1 LTTFGPG
8 YQTISSFAIIYFP
21 LSVYYIR
28 TCTRWWWIFL
38 FYIMNSIGFML
49 AYMNTMNYGDDLR
62 GYKGI
67 AFGVGLIVSLIMLIP
82 YVFDRIAQS
91 KFSSDGWARI
101 LIFPCVWTGIWTI
114 FLFSWPLGDWG
125 NYAFTLLNYEEIMQL
140 ASFAGLGGINFILSW
155 SGPIGSDIIYYHVTK
170 NQNSSMPTT
179 STGSVVVD
187 EISIEN
193 NSTDTVLRHPPTRT
207 PKRSLTLPTFINS
220 LSIYIFVLF
229 LVITYGSIRL
239 NTSFIPFYQKS
250 IKETFPQELVNFG
263 CVIGNSDNQIDDYMS
278 YVNLTQNLA
287 ISGNKI
293 ILWSEGVAGIF
304 NEADLNSLYE
314 SIRNIS
320 ISYNVYIGFTYL
332 DATNHPNTTIYNKQ
346 VVINNKGDVV
356 IDYKKSNLV
365 PFVEASI
372 TKGKDKL
379 QTFQSEDFGIIGSAI
394 CFDFNFPKL
403 IGQAPSKKVNLMLDS
418 SDTWGKYRPVGPL
431 HARMNSIRSIEN
443 GFTIFRCNSDGVS
456 GIWNQYGQPL
466 HSIPTVNTNTTT
478 FQVPI
483 NVVKN
488 RVKTVYSVFGETF
501 GWICVGGIGIY
512 LIVIVVAIKGSDQ
525 WKARII
531 HWS

>member
-1 LTTFGPG
+1 MDRLRTPSLPLPINPSSFLLHTLLPIFLVLTTFGPG

-21 LSVYYIR
+21 LSVIYV
-28 TCTRWWWIFL
+28 
-38 FYIMNSIGFML
+38 
-49 AYMNTMNYGDDLR
+49 
-62 GYKGI
+62 GI
-67 AFGVGLIVSLIMLIP
+67 YEYNEF
-82 YVFDRIAQS
+82 RIAQS

-155 SGPIGSDIIYYHVTK
+155 SGPVGSDIIYYHVTK
-170 NQNSSMPTT
+170 NQNSSTATT
-179 STGSVVVD
+179 STGSIVVD
-187 EISIEN
+187 EVSIED

-263 CVIGNSDNQIDDYMS
+263 CVLGNSDNQIDDYMS

-293 ILWSEGVAGIF
+293 ILWSEAMTGII
-304 NEADLNSLYE
+304 NETDLNLLYE

-320 ISYNVYIGFTYL
+320 ISYNVYIGFTYV
-332 DATNHPNTTIYNKQ
+332 DVTNLNTTIYNKQ

-365 PFVEASI
+365 PFVEANFI
-372 TKGKDKL
+372 TKGNNKL

-394 CFDFNFPKL
+394 CFDFDFPKL

-418 SDTWGKYRPVGPL
+418 SNTWVSPVGPL

-466 HSIPTVNTNTTT
+466 HYIPTANTNTTT

-512 LIVIVVAIKGSDQ
+512 LIVIVVAIKEYPCCGDNHLS
-525 WKARII
+525 IGVEYYLFF
-531 HWS
+531 

>member
-1 LTTFGPG
+1 
-8 YQTISSFAIIYFP
+8 
-21 LSVYYIR
+21 
-28 TCTRWWWIFL
+28 
-38 FYIMNSIGFML
+38 MNSIGFML
-49 AYMNTMNYGDDLR
+49 AYMNTMNYGDDLK

-67 AFGVGLIVSLIMLIP
+67 AFGVGLIVSLIILIP

-170 NQNSSMPTT
+170 NQNSFTPTT
-179 STGSVVVD
+179 STVSIVVD
-187 EISIEN
+187 EISIED
-193 NSTDTVLRHPPTRT
+193 NSVDNILRHPPTQT
-207 PKRSLTLPTFINS
+207 PKRSSTLPTFINS
-220 LSIYIFVLF
+220 LSIYIIVLF

-250 IKETFPQELVNFG
+250 IQKTFPQELVNFG
-263 CVIGNSDNQIDDYMS
+263 CVLGNSDNQIYDYMS

-293 ILWSEGVAGIF
+293 ILC
-304 NEADLNSLYE
+304 
-314 SIRNIS
+314 
-320 ISYNVYIGFTYL
+320 ISYNVYIGFTYA
-332 DATNHPNTTIYNKQ
+332 DATNLNGTIYNKQ

-365 PFVEASI
+365 PFVEAAM
-372 TKGKDKL
+372 TKGNNKL
-379 QTFQSEDFGIIGSAI
+379 QTFQSEDFGIIGSAV

-403 IGQAPSKKVNLMLDS
+403 IGQASSKKVNLMLDS
-418 SDTWGKYRPVGPL
+418 SDTWLANEEKFLNLCPVGPL
-431 HARMNSIRSIEN
+431 HSRMNSIRSIEN
-443 GFTIFRCNSDGVS
+443 GFTIFRCNSVGVS

-478 FQVPI
+478 FQFPV
-483 NVVKN
+483 NMVKN

-501 GWICVGGIGIY
+501 GWICVGGIIIY